1 MEDATLP
8 SAPAGSTSPGDTAAS
23 SSAPVAAPESTSAP
37 AAGETAAEVFA
48 EMQAAASSE
57 SPSDTTPNAPSP
69 DARAARTPDGS
80 REATDSVLPAPRGFV
95 PADRHQA
102 VVTRTRRE
110 TREEVERELKQ
121 KYGWA
126 EAYKDPKEVEHAH
139 ALYNWLHRDPDG
151 LIAFIQQQVA
161 RHAPPKPEPPP
172 PPPEPD
178 YETADGQRFYTAEG
192 LARRMEYERAQ
203 MDQAMSER
211 LKPLGELQQRIQLA
225 DLRQKASTEAASIL
239 QECRSTLPL
248 FKELEPDIKA
258 LMLQRPELDHNA
270 AYNRVF
276 AQKGATK
283 MRESWE
289 AERAGQLS
297 RKAAASSINPSAP
310 RPATPRP
317 DSELSSRD
325 IVVQEYRK
333 RQMAMG

>member
-1 MEDATLP
+1 MEDAPLT
-8 SAPAGSTSPGDTAAS
+8 SAPAGSTSPGDTAAP
-23 SSAPVAAPESTSAP
+23 SSAPVAAPEPTAAP
-37 AAGETAAEVFA
+37 AAGETAAEVWK
-48 EMQAAASSE
+48 ELSASSE
-57 SPSDTTPNAPSP
+57 SPSDAPPPAPSP
-69 DARAARTPDGS
+69 NAQAARTPDGS
-80 REATDSVLPAPRGFV
+80 PEATDSALPAPKGYI

-110 TREEVERELKQ
+110 AREEVERELKQ

-126 EAYKDPKEVEHAH
+126 EAYKDPKEVERAH
-139 ALYNWLHRDPDG
+139 SLWNWLHRDPDG
-151 LIAFIQQQVA
+151 LIAFIQQQTA
-161 RHAPPKPEPPP
+161 RHAPAKPEPPP

-192 LARRMEYERAQ
+192 LARRMEYERQ
-203 MDQAMSER
+203 QWDQAVNER

-225 DLRQKASTEAASIL
+225 DLRQQANTEAASIL
-239 QECRSTLPL
+239 QECRSTLPM

-317 DSELSSRD
+317 DSELSTRD
-325 IVVQEYRK
+325 IVKQEWYR
-333 RQMAMG
+333 RLQAAG